1 MDSALVT
8 NPNRPP
14 VALTAGNDHPV
25 VDMPFTAVI
34 DGRQFKG
41 RGISLV
47 AAYVLGLVDP
57 AMLNA
62 TRLVRLVFQFDGFSV
77 ALDVDATLRP
87 SASSSGEVELI
98 FTKPTGPHLP
108 QLRHV
113 LNAFIAGDLV
123 GLGQTIG
130 VAGTAAPKR
139 PTAASAPQPRV
150 TVRRMLGGAAIGLL
164 SILLVAIAWTLIYQ
178 RLYVSIVP
186 TPGAVVS
193 TGEVMRATATGQ
205 IVFVDLQAAEGEV
218 ALAIQS
224 VSGDVQSLMMPC
236 DCTVTSKGLREGSTV
251 LIGEPV
257 LQLSSAGDR
266 YLVAATIPSD
276 MAFDLAGA
284 REIELVFPDG
294 TRSTATPDL
303 GRPATGMP
311 VGEGQTVFLEP
322 ETPLSAD
329 RLGQPVNIRIQ
340 RGGGSPSAWVSAL
353 RDSFAAFFQRN

>member
-1 MDSALVT
+1 MDTALVT
-8 NPNRPP
+8 NPSRPP

-34 DGRQFKG
+34 DGRHFRG

-98 FTKPTGPHLP
+98 FTRPTGPHLP
-108 QLRHV
+108 QLRHI

-139 PTAASAPQPRV
+139 PSAAAPRPRV
-150 TVRRMLGGAAIGLL
+150 TFRRMIGGAAIGLL
-164 SILLVAIAWTLIYQ
+164 SILLVAIAWTLVYQ
-178 RLYVSIVP
+178 KLYVSVVP

-205 IVFVDLQAAEGEV
+205 IVFLDLQAAEGEV

-224 VSGDVQSLMMPC
+224 ASGDVQSLLMPC

-284 REIELVFPDG
+284 DQIELAFPDG
-294 TRSTATPDL
+294 SRSTATADL
-303 GRPATGMP
+303 GRPATGMS
-311 VGEGQTVFLEP
+311 VGDGQTVFLEP

-329 RLGQPVNIRIQ
+329 RLGQPVKIRIQ
-340 RGGGSPSAWVSAL
+340 RGGGSPSMWVAAL
-353 RDSFAAFFQRN
+353 RDSLAAFFQRN

>member
-1 MDSALVT
+1 MDTALVT

-34 DGRQFKG
+34 DGRHFRG

-98 FTKPTGPHLP
+98 FTRPTGPHLP
-108 QLRHV
+108 QLRHI

-139 PTAASAPQPRV
+139 PAASSATRAPV
-150 TVRRMLGGAAIGLL
+150 TFRRMLGGAAIGLL

-178 RLYVSIVP
+178 RLYVSVVP
-186 TPGAVVS
+186 APGTVVS

-205 IVFVDLQAAEGEV
+205 IAFLDLQADAGEV

-224 VSGDVQSLMMPC
+224 ASGDVQSLVMPC

-266 YLVAATIPSD
+266 YLVAATIPPD
-276 MAFDLAGA
+276 MAFELAGA
-284 REIELVFPDG
+284 ARIELTYPDG
-294 TRSTATPDL
+294 TRGTAVADL
-303 GRPATGMP
+303 GRPATGQP
-311 VGEGQTVFLEP
+311 SGEGQTVFLEP

-329 RLGQPVNIRIQ
+329 RLGQPVMIRLQ
-340 RGGGSPSAWVSAL
+340 RDGGAASAWGAAL